1 MFKLNVF
8 IHVQYSYTNIFCKI
22 CMHKIICMFE
32 ETSVSNNI
40 FTKWQ
45 KLVGKSVIPYAPG
58 QFRGRIG
65 PDLSS
70 CCDWGTLTV
79 QVYVEVIN
87 SNRFYLWFV

>member
-1 MFKLNVF
+1 ML
-8 IHVQYSYTNIFCKI
+8 
-22 CMHKIICMFE
+22 KIICMFE
-32 ETSVSNNI
+32 ETSVFNTCNI

-45 KLVGKSVIPYAPG
+45 KLVGKLVIPDAPG

-79 QVYVEVIN
+79 QVYVEVVN

>member
-8 IHVQYSYTNIFCKI
+8 IHVQYSYTNIFCKRD
-22 CMHKIICMFE
+22 MHKIICMFE

-65 PDLSS
+65 PDLSC

-79 QVYVEVIN
+79 QVYVEVVN